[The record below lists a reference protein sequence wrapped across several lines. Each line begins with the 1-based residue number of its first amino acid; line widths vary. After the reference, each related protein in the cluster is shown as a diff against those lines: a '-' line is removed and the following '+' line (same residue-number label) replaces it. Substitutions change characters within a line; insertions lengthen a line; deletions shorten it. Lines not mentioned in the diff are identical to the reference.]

1 MLLVLNGHLG
11 HTSLIDRARGRGRTS
26 SVCKERSA
34 PALLGFLGNA
44 GVSVV
49 HRYSGNGGASLGLG
63 EARPRTGRGRLLRRS
78 GMTLASAWL
87 VLFATGCHVPMTG
100 ASSGQAGGQA
110 QGGGQQITVAV
121 VPGFENAPLQVGV
134 KDGLFAQ
141 HGLNVTVQTYQTLQQ
156 AYGALSSGQAEVVSG
171 DYSGLLYMQARAHRT
186 QLRLIADGYDA
197 TPGLMEVLTLPGSSV
212 RVPQDLQGKAVA
224 TPPRELAP
232 FSASAPYNIETLAT
246 ESALQS
252 DGVSP
257 SSVQWDAMSPGS
269 MISALRDH
277 TVSAIVAT
285 EPYILQAETQLGAIE
300 LLDACSGVTAGL
312 PLSGYFATTSFASD
326 HAAVLRG
333 FRAALDEAKASA
345 GQPGTV
351 QSVLRTLPDMSAR
364 DASLVTIGQY
374 PTFLSVGQVQRVADL
389 MYGTGMISTTISVK
403 DLLLR

>member
-1 MLLVLNGHLG
+1 MV
-11 HTSLIDRARGRGRTS
+11 
-26 SVCKERSA
+26 
-34 PALLGFLGNA
+34 
-44 GVSVV
+44 
-49 HRYSGNGGASLGLG
+49 
-63 EARPRTGRGRLLRRS
+63 RRS
-78 GMTLASAWL
+78 GMTLVSASL
-87 VLFATGCHVPMTG
+87 VLLATGCQLPGTG
-100 ASSGQAGGQA
+100 TSSGQGASQA

-141 HGLNVTVQTYQTLQQ
+141 HGLNVTVQTYQSLQQ
-156 AYGALSSGQAEVVSG
+156 AYGALTSGQAEVISG
-171 DYSGLLYMQARAHRT
+171 DYSGLLYVQAHARRAR
-186 QLRLIADGYDA
+186 LRLIADGYDA

-257 SSVQWDAMSPGS
+257 SSVVWDAMPPGS

-312 PLSGYFATTSFASD
+312 PLSGYFTTASYAGGNT
-326 HAAVLRG
+326 AAIQA
-333 FRAALDEAKASA
+333 FRAALDEAKASTA
-345 GQPGTV
+345 EPGTV
-351 QSVLRTLPDMSAR
+351 QSVLRTLPEMSSREA
-364 DASLVTIGQY
+364 ALVTIGQY

-389 MYGTGMISTTISVK
+389 MYGTGMINTTLSVRNM
-403 DLLLR
+403 LLR

>member
-11 HTSLIDRARGRGRTS
+11 RTSLIDRARGRAQTS

-34 PALLGFLGNA
+34 PALLGFLGN

-141 HGLNVTVQTYQTLQQ
+141 HGLNVTMQTYQTLQQ
-156 AYGALSSGQAEVVSG
+156 AYGALTRGQAEVVSG
-171 DYSGLLYMQARAHRT
+171 DYSGLLYMQARAHRA

-212 RVPQDLQGKAVA
+212 RTPQDLQGKAVA

-257 SSVQWDAMSPGS
+257 SSVVWQAMPQSS

-312 PLSGYFATTSFASD
+312 PLSGYFTTTSYARDNTVALQAF
-326 HAAVLRG
+326 G
-333 FRAALDEAKASA
+333 EALDQAKASTA
-345 GQPGTV
+345 QPGIA
-351 QSVLRTLPDMSAR
+351 QSVLRTLPEMSSREA
-364 DASLVTIGQY
+364 ALVTIGQY

-389 MYGTGMISTTISVK
+389 MYGTGMINTTLSVRNM
-403 DLLLR
+403 LLR

>member
-1 MLLVLNGHLG
+1 MQ
-11 HTSLIDRARGRGRTS
+11 
-26 SVCKERSA
+26 ERSA
-34 PALLGFLGNA
+34 PALLGSLGNV
-44 GVSVV
+44 GVSANR
-49 HRYSGNGGASLGLG
+49 RYSDNGGASLGLG
-63 EARPRTGRGRLLRRS
+63 EARPRTGRGRMLRRS

-141 HGLNVTVQTYQTLQQ
+141 HGLNVTMQTYQTLQQ

-171 DYSGLLYMQARAHRT
+171 EYSGLLYMQARAHRA

-197 TPGLMEVLTLPGSSV
+197 TPGLMEVLTLPGSAV
-212 RVPQDLQGKAVA
+212 RVPQDLQGKVVA

-257 SSVQWDAMSPGS
+257 SSVVWDAMPPGS
-269 MISALRDH
+269 MITALRDH
-277 TVSAIVAT
+277 KVSAIVAS

-312 PLSGYFATTSFASD
+312 PLSGYFTTAGFASG
-326 HAAVLRG
+326 HAAALRA

-345 GQPGTV
+345 AQPGTV
-351 QSVLRTLPDMSAR
+351 QSVLRTLPEMSSREA
-364 DASLVTIGQY
+364 ALVTIGQY

-389 MYGTGMISTTISVK
+389 MYGTGMVSTTLSVK
-403 DLLLR
+403 NLLLR